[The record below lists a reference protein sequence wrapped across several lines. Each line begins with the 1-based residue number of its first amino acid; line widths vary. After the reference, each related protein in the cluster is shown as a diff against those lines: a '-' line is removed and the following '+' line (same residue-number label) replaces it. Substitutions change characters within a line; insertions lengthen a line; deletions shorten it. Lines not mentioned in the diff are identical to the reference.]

1 MAIITI
7 DTDKLDANL
16 DYYDRGWYGVSI
28 TYEGKVIK
36 KLDK

>member
-7 DTDKLDANL
+7 DTDKLNAKL
-16 DYYDRGWYGVSI
+16 DYYVNGWYGVSI

-36 KLDK
+36 KLHK